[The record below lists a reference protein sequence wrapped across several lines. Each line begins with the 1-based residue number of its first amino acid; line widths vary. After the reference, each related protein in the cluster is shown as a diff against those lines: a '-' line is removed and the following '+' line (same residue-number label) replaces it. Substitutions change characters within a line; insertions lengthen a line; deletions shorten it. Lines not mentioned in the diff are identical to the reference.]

1 MDYNVKHKTMKTF
14 EQLSFKRLVIVAY
27 RLPFKLVKNGNE
39 HTAVQN
45 AGGLVSAILSLSE
58 KMNANV
64 ETNAKI
70 LWVGTGEKELGEENI
85 NPHFDL
91 YPVEIP
97 EEMNDKYYGG
107 FCNDTI
113 WPLFHYFPQI
123 TTYNNDYFEAYQQ
136 ANQLFFQKLKDIILP
151 GDFIWVHDYQLFL
164 LPSLIR
170 NAFPGIGINIGFF
183 LHIPFPS
190 SEIFRMLPNNWR
202 EAILKG
208 LLGADLIGFHTN
220 DYTQHFLRSVK
231 RTLGLEINQNYIHL
245 ENRIVKA
252 DAFPIGID
260 YDKFHNACSTNDVV
274 KEKEKLKKTLSGK
287 KLIFSVDR
295 LDYSKGLLNRLNAYE
310 RFLEKYPQ
318 WNEKAIFNMVV
329 VPSRDNI
336 DSYIELKKEIEATVG
351 RINGKYSNISW
362 RPIIYQYKFV
372 PFNELVALY
381 NTSFVGLLT
390 PLRDGMNLVAK
401 EYIACQNGNHGVLIL
416 SELAGA
422 AVELNESIL
431 ITPNDIEVTADAIFT
446 ALEMNDK
453 EREAKI
459 IKMQTRL
466 KNYDVFAWAADFFN
480 QTEEVKYEQQKLK
493 VNYLNFEMKL
503 KIISEYKSANKR
515 IIFLDYDGTL
525 VPLTNKP
532 EMATLNNRITNFL
545 SPFIKLFYPENVD
558 KNVNARHILKRITS
572 NSKNTVII
580 ISGREREFLEKQFKN
595 MEVTLIA
602 EHGYFIK
609 EFNKDWVTQAEINL
623 SWKEKI
629 LPILNEYV
637 NRCNGS
643 MVEQKYASLA
653 WHYRNAEQDIATIRI
668 HELKD
673 NLSEILKN
681 ESKLEI
687 LDGNKVLEIKSMMYD
702 KGTAAST
709 FLKNDSFDFIMAVG
723 DDKTDEDLFRVMP
736 ANAVTIKIGSDP
748 SMAEYSLQEQPML
761 YDLLNAF
768 KEEE

>member
-1 MDYNVKHKTMKTF
+1 MKTF
-14 EQLSFKRLVIVAY
+14 DQLSFKRLVIVAY
-27 RLPFKLVKNGNE
+27 RLPFKLVKDGNVNK
-39 HTAVQN
+39 AVQN

-58 KMNANV
+58 KMNASA
-64 ETNAKI
+64 ESAAKI
-70 LWVGTGEKELGEENI
+70 LWVGTGEKKLGEKNI

-91 YPVEIP
+91 FPVEIP

-123 TTYNNDYFEAYQQ
+123 TTYDNEYYEAYQK

-170 NAFPGIGINIGFF
+170 NAFPDTGINMGFF

-190 SEIFRMLPNNWR
+190 SELFRMLPNIWR
-202 EAILKG
+202 EEILKG

-220 DYTQHFLRSVK
+220 DYAQHFLKSVK
-231 RTLGLEINQNYIHL
+231 RTLGYEIHQNYIHL
-245 ENRIVKA
+245 ESRIVKA

-260 YDKFHNACSTNDVV
+260 YDKFHGACSTAEVI
-274 KEKEKLKKTLSGK
+274 KEKDNLKKILSGR

-295 LDYSKGLLNRLNAYE
+295 LDYSKGLLNRLYAYE
-310 RFLEKYPQ
+310 RFLEKYPK
-318 WNEKAIFNMVV
+318 WHENAIFNMVV

-381 NTSFVGLLT
+381 NMSIVGLIT

-401 EYIACQNGNHGVLIL
+401 EYIACQNGHYGVLIL
-416 SELAGA
+416 SELTGA
-422 AVELNESIL
+422 AVELHESIL

-446 ALEMNDK
+446 ALEM
-453 EREAKI
+453 REKDRGAKI

-466 KNYDVFAWAADFFN
+466 KNYDVFAWAADFFK
-480 QTEEVKYEQQKLK
+480 QTEEVKHKQQKLK
-493 VNYLNFEMKL
+493 VNYLNLEMKQ
-503 KIISEYKSANKR
+503 KIITAYKLANKR

-525 VPLTNKP
+525 VPLSDNP
-532 EMATLNNRITNFL
+532 AMATLQSRVRRFI
-545 SPFIKLFYPENVD
+545 SPFIKLISPDKVD
-558 KNVNARHILKRITS
+558 SNANAKHILRHISS
-572 NSKNTVII
+572 NPKNTIII
-580 ISGREREFLEKQFKN
+580 ISGRDREFLEKQFKN
-595 MEVTLIA
+595 MDVTLIA

-609 EFNKDWVTQAEINL
+609 EYGKEWVTQADVNL
-623 SWKEKI
+623 GWKENI
-629 LPILNEYV
+629 LPILNDYV

-643 MVEQKYASLA
+643 MVEQKHASLA
-653 WHYRNAEQDIATIRI
+653 WHYRNAEQDIAAIRI

-673 NLSEILKN
+673 NLAEMLKN

-687 LDGNKVLEIKSMMYD
+687 LDGNKVLEIKSIMYD

-709 FLKNDSFDFIMAVG
+709 YLKDDSFDFIMAVG
-723 DDKTDEDLFRVMP
+723 DDKTDEDLFRAMP
-736 ANAVTIKIGSDP
+736 EHAVTIKIGVDP
-748 SMAEYSLQEQPML
+748 SLAEYSLKEQPML
-761 YDLLNAF
+761 YDLLDHF
-768 KEEE
+768 KY